1 MRLDVNG
8 EQVQVPDSLRC
19 VSDLLRHFNLQNKVV
34 VVELNKQI
42 VQKQAHS
49 MTTLGEGDRV
59 EIVHFV
65 GGG

>member
-1 MRLDVNG
+1 MRIGVNG
-8 EQVQVPDSLRC
+8 EEVEVPDSIGS
-19 VSDLLRHFNLQNKVV
+19 VSDLLRHFDLQNKVV

-42 VQKQAHS
+42 VQQQAHS
-49 MTTLGEGDRV
+49 ITALAEGDRV

>member
-8 EQVQVPDSLRC
+8 SEVEVPDSLCC

-42 VQKQAHS
+42 VQKQAHT
-49 MTTLGEGDRV
+49 MTTLAEGDRV